1 MKQNCI
7 AIGYRGVGVQIEDTW
22 GDKENWDA
30 RQQVQRLRLGLSLAV
45 PREKEATALIQLME
59 ELTEYLLMVPNTLH
73 FSGVEFGEMFYQQE
87 LDSFCCDG
95 SAEVSLSVYEQKDT
109 EEILEF
115 EVKRSECV

>member
-1 MKQNCI
+1 M
-7 AIGYRGVGVQIEDTW
+7 
-22 GDKENWDA
+22 
-30 RQQVQRLRLGLSLAV
+30 

-95 SAEVSLSVYEQKDT
+95 SAEAVSYTHLDVYKRQRQNKSGMELKFYSRIDAMLRLAELCTAEPEDFYATVPQGEVWSEQGDA
-109 EEILEF
+109 E
-115 EVKRSECV
+115 